1 MNQSLQLNILMPTT
15 SCLMSIFTKIQFWIE
30 FRSFFVKFLKMQ
42 LLQKYFGFIVQS
54 LEAKAKQA
62 VCSAVVVVFFN
73 CMLA

>member
-1 MNQSLQLNILMPTT
+1 
-15 SCLMSIFTKIQFWIE
+15 
-30 FRSFFVKFLKMQ
+30 MQ

-73 CMLA
+73 CMLAWDDPTYGLVLVICVYLDST